1 MKLILKTFFT
11 KWKSELLSI
20 IAGFRTQSLKYLL
33 IASIVLVTV
42 IKIGLIGTGS
52 LTFPDEFRY
61 FAAGNAL
68 QHLSKLKIGAAMN
81 DLFSTKSKPGDVILQ
96 TIPNAIELITSRIFK
111 LYRYESN
118 NHYPLFIFN
127 FIIYCCI
134 LIVHFKFS
142 KLVLKDNFLALVSV
156 LLFSS
161 LTNSYLYL
169 RHVLAYDT
177 SLFIFYWL
185 IYRIVKYTDVDKLSF
200 KKSTLI
206 GVCSFFG
213 FLVYPGYFPLFFL
226 GFSLLFFNNLTRKNI
241 FKRVYHSSYYILG
254 SIYCLIVF
262 EAMARLGGVSYISDA
277 LHASSIVTQGSPE
290 ESFTFLI
297 KYLFEVE
304 GITGIILI
312 ISLPIFCF
320 LMVYLIKNRTFKQ
333 NSLILLLGIVLIG
346 LYLVYASVGYFFH
359 NFYLMGRSL
368 HQYFPFFCIFSLFAI
383 NKLLIKITRKNELT
397 LVFISLVFI
406 LNFGINFIHY
416 CSISYPRDVYWKLS
430 KTYRWEDI
438 ENVLEYSKSW
448 SVRPEYTDRMHYENF
463 PIQRKEPFP
472 AVLVTNCCYAYPLA
486 DIALYHKFIPNDNYR
501 LLETKPHWLNFK
513 AYQYE
518 GWSNFERNTIDK
530 INLQVKIFEKHNK

>member
-1 MKLILKTFFT
+1 MELPDKIFFI
-11 KWKSELLSI
+11 KGKSELQTLLEGSSK
-20 IAGFRTQSLKYLL
+20 QPLKYIL
-33 IASIVLVTV
+33 IASIILVTV
-42 IKIGLIGTGS
+42 IKLGLIGTGS

-68 QHLSKLKIGAAMN
+68 QHLSELKIGAAMN

-142 KLVLKDNFLALVSV
+142 KLVLKDTFLALVSV

-177 SLFIFYWL
+177 SLLIFYWL
-185 IYRIVKYTDVDKLSF
+185 IYKIVKYTDADILSL

-206 GVCSFFG
+206 GTFSFFG

-226 GFSLLFFNNLTRKNI
+226 GLSLLFFNNLSSKNI
-241 FKRVYHSSYYILG
+241 IKRIYHSSYYIFG

-304 GITGIILI
+304 RITGIILMI
-312 ISLPIFCF
+312 GLPIFCF
-320 LMVYLIKNRTFKQ
+320 VMIKLIKNKTFKQ
-333 NSLILLLGIVLIG
+333 NTLIMLLGTILIG
-346 LYLVYASVGYFFH
+346 FYLAYASVGYFFH
-359 NFYLMGRSL
+359 NFYLMGRTL

-383 NKLLIKITRKNELT
+383 NKLLIKMTKKNELV
-397 LVFISLVFI
+397 LFFISLVVI
-406 LNFGINFIHY
+406 LNFGINFTQY
-416 CSISYPRDVYWKLS
+416 YSISYPRDIYWKLS

-438 ENVLEYSKSW
+438 ENVLEYTKSW
-448 SVRPEYTDRMHYENF
+448 SVMPEYTDHIHYPNIPIIRGEKF
-463 PIQRKEPFP
+463 PK
-472 AVLVTNCCYAYPLA
+472 VLVTNCCYAYPVNNLEF
-486 DIALYHKFIPNDNYR
+486 YHKFTPNDNYN
-501 LLETKPHWLNFK
+501 LLATKTHWLNFK
-513 AYQYE
+513 AYQFE
-518 GWSNFERNTIDK
+518 ACSITERNTIDK
-530 INLQVKIFEKHNK
+530 INLQIKIFSKQ